1 MKFQEPVNEPWVALM
16 KEPVDRIILPGIG
29 ALLVLVA
36 SFAVASE
43 AVAESTGALPAP
55 GLMVRV
61 GDHRLHL
68 YCTGRGEPTVIL
80 DSGLGGNSLDWV
92 SVQPGV
98 AEYTRVCTYD
108 RAGYGWS
115 ELGPL
120 PRTSERIAEELHTL
134 LEVAG
139 VLGPY
144 VLVGHSFGGYN
155 VRLFASQYPDTI
167 AGVVLLDS
175 AHEDQFIHFQKN
187 GITRHTTGTNHFA
200 ASGPSIPENLPA
212 KVRPVAQKLVEK
224 SSAFM
229 ALRGEMMSFQRSAEQ
244 VRHSSPL
251 PDVPVTVITRGKR
264 VWPRN
269 ERGDRLE
276 NMWRELQDDLATRT
290 TYHRSEAVASHV
302 MAKNSGH
309 YVHLDEPA
317 VVINAIRRVVE
328 SNQQV
333 AELDI

>member
-1 MKFQEPVNEPWVALM
+1 MIVNRTIWKGLGDV
-16 KEPVDRIILPGIG
+16 
-29 ALLVLVA
+29 LVLIA
-36 SFAVASE
+36 SIVVTTQ
-43 AVAESTGALPAP
+43 AVAESTSPLPAP

-68 YCTGRGEPTVIL
+68 YCMGRGEPTVIL

-98 AEYTRVCTYD
+98 AKYARVCTYD

-134 LEVAG
+134 LERAG

-155 VRLFASQYPDTI
+155 VRLYASQYPDQI

-175 AHEDQFIHFQKN
+175 AHEDQFMHFQKN
-187 GITRHTTGTNHFA
+187 GITRHTTGTNFFT
-200 ASGPSIPENLPA
+200 ASGPSVPENLPQE
-212 KVRPVAQKLVEK
+212 VRPLAQKLVEK

-229 ALRGEMMSFQRSAEQ
+229 ALRGEMMSFRRSAEQ
-244 VRHSSPL
+244 VRQSSPL
-251 PDVPVTVITRGKR
+251 PDVPVVVITRGKR
-264 VWPRN
+264 VWPHN
-269 ERGDRLE
+269 ERGNRLE
-276 NMWRELQDDLATRT
+276 NLWRELQDDLATRT
-290 TYHRSEAVASHV
+290 TYHRSDTGASHV
-302 MAKNSGH
+302 LAKNSGH
-309 YVHLDEPA
+309 YVHLDEPG
-317 VVINAIRRVVE
+317 VVINAIRRVIE

-333 AELDI
+333 AELNI

>member
-1 MKFQEPVNEPWVALM
+1 MI
-16 KEPVDRIILPGIG
+16 VDRTIWQGVG
-29 ALLVLVA
+29 AVLVLFTSIA
-36 SFAVASE
+36 WTSQ
-43 AVAESTGALPAP
+43 AVAETASPLPAP

-68 YCTGRGEPTVIL
+68 YCMGRGEPTVIL

-134 LEVAG
+134 LERAG

-155 VRLFASQYPDTI
+155 VRLFASQFPDTI

-175 AHEDQFIHFQKN
+175 AHEDQFMRFQKN
-187 GITRHTTGTNHFA
+187 GITRHTSGTNYFA
-200 ASGPSIPENLPA
+200 ASGPSIPENLPSE
-212 KVRPVAQKLVEK
+212 VRPLAQKLVEK

-229 ALRGEMMSFQRSAEQ
+229 ALRGEMISFRRSAEQ
-244 VRHSSPL
+244 VRQSGPL
-251 PDVPVTVITRGKR
+251 PDVPVMVITRGKR
-264 VWPRN
+264 VWPHN
-269 ERGDRLE
+269 ERGNRLE
-276 NMWRELQDDLATRT
+276 NLWRELQDDLATRT
-290 TYHRSEAVASHV
+290 TYHRSEIAASHV
-302 MAKNSGH
+302 LAKNSGH
-309 YVHLDEPA
+309 YVHLDEPG
-317 VVINAIRRVVE
+317 VVINAIRRVIE
-328 SNQQV
+328 SDQQV